1 MSSRLKTFKKS
12 AKIYFWKT
20 LAILLLMTTSR
31 QFIEYQRGRVT
42 NDLFWWDWR
51 IRFRWR
57 FNSAKSCFMKHRVAM
72 KKKSNNMIRLSDDV
86 TKLHSELIYKLS
98 KKDRINSAWY
108 FNGKVYGQVF
118 DIVDE
123 FNSKIGDEMYRR
135 QSGD

>member
-1 MSSRLKTFKKS
+1 
-12 AKIYFWKT
+12 
-20 LAILLLMTTSR
+20 
-31 QFIEYQRGRVT
+31 
-42 NDLFWWDWR
+42 
-51 IRFRWR
+51 
-57 FNSAKSCFMKHRVAM
+57 MKHRVAM

-86 TKLHSELIYKLS
+86 TQLHSELIYKLS

-118 DIVDE
+118 DTVDE